1 MVNGQPIV
9 DVVAES
15 IGPRLRYACHIV
27 FERLLGVNVELH
39 LSREYRPQLGPVLYY
54 GAGLR
59 EDEVGSGHALK
70 PNGLL
75 EATGTDTVAITDED
89 ELAAIFWL
97 VTQYVS
103 YEARSERDAHER
115 PFRSFLPGWGNA
127 NEPVCHALAYR
138 LAERLGIRPTSRPL
152 RLEHTLDIDNAY
164 AYQAKGALRWTGSL
178 VKELAGGRWKAVS
191 QRLNHALGRSRDPYD
206 THDQILSTFGGKAL
220 RVFFLMSDKSPFDR
234 AIPTRHPDF
243 RRLVQVYQQA
253 GAQIG
258 LHPSYAGGQSEAA
271 FRSERELLEGFTEA
285 PIDTTRYHY
294 LRMLTPHTQRLLLAE
309 GIRHDFS
316 PGPVQP
322 GFWQGISVPIP
333 WYDVETDTQTD
344 LMLYPAAWMD
354 VHWANR
360 PEEGLEH
367 LKMLK
372 DAMSRYGGELVCI
385 WHNDYFR
392 RFAELPGFAETIS

>member
-1 MVNGQPIV
+1 MANGQPIV
-9 DVVAES
+9 HVVAES
-15 IGPRLRYACHIV
+15 IGPRLLYVCHIV
-27 FERLLGVNVELH
+27 FERLLGVDVKLH
-39 LSREYRPQLGPVLYY
+39 LFREYQPQSGTVLYY
-54 GAGLR
+54 GADLR
-59 EDEVGSGHALK
+59 AEKVGPGHALK

-75 EATGTDTVAITDED
+75 EATGTAPIAITDED
-89 ELAAIFWL
+89 ELAAVFWL
-97 VTQYVS
+97 VTQYAS
-103 YEARSERDAHER
+103 YEAGSERDAHGR
-115 PFRSFLPGWGNA
+115 PVRSFLPGWENA

-138 LAERLGIRPTSRPL
+138 LAERLGIHPAPRPL

-178 VKELAGGRWKAVS
+178 LKELAGGSLQAVG
-191 QRLNHALGRSRDPYD
+191 QRLNHALGRSGDPYD

-220 RVFFLMSDKSPFDR
+220 RVFFLLSDKSPFDR

-243 RRLVQVYQQA
+243 RRLVHVYQQA

-271 FRSERELLEGFTEA
+271 FRSERERLEGFTET

-344 LMLYPAAWMD
+344 LMLYPAVWMD
-354 VHWANR
+354 VHWADR

-367 LKMLK
+367 LRMLR
-372 DAMSRYGGELVCI
+372 DTLSRYGGELVCI